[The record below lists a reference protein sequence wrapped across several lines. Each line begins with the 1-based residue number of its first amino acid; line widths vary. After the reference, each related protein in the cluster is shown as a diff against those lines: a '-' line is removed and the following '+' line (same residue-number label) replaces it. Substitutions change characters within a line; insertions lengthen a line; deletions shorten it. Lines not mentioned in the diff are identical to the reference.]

1 MTLYNKHIVTTA
13 IFAMLLLPLFGG
25 VAVAETEAEGLRQIE
40 QTAHAETRKAK
51 AACEEWLIKKD
62 ELIYRTSVKSQL
74 YPALQNS
81 KPPGVSEMIA
91 LDNDLANAQREF
103 DQIQMVLPGGF
114 SPQNCSGSIRK
125 NTGEYTYGGGHLI
138 QYVLAGTPTITFTFT
153 PGNGYPYP
161 IQVKWLQGSAAMTG
175 VYSSASAPG
184 KIVEI
189 SFPSLN
195 IDKTTGEY
203 QSRSGKIKLGK
214 NELVAKIEQ
223 LYRSKAIR
231 QSSGAPASLSDF
243 FVALATAGTE
253 AEYVIEKINEIIIQ
267 GDGSGGRP

>member
-1 MTLYNKHIVTTA
+1 MTLYTRHIVTLA
-13 IFAMLLLPLFGG
+13 IFAIMLPLSGG

-62 ELIYRTSVKSQL
+62 ELIYRTSVRNQL

-91 LDNDLANAQREF
+91 LDNDLANAQRDF
-103 DQIQMVLPGGF
+103 DQVQMVLPSGF
-114 SPQNCSGSIRK
+114 NPQNCSGSIRK
-125 NTGEYTYGGGHLI
+125 QTGEYTYGGGHLI

-161 IQVKWLQGSAAMTG
+161 IQVKWQQGAAAMTG

-223 LYRSKAIR
+223 LYRSKAIQQR
-231 QSSGAPASLSDF
+231 SGSPASLSDF
-243 FVALATAGTE
+243 FVALATNGE
-253 AEYVIEKINEIIIQ
+253 ESEFVIEKINEIIIL